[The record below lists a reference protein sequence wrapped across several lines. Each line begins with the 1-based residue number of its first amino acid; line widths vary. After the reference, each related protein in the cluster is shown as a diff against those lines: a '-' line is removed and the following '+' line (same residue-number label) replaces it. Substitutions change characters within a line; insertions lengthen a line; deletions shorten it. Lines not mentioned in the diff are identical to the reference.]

1 MITDLKAESYIES
14 LIKYNSDLCEDIGE
28 EAVNSDVPIIRR
40 STESFLKFVLEMKKP
55 KNILEVGTA
64 VAYSTILMA
73 ENTASDT
80 FITTIEK
87 FKPRI
92 LLAKENIKRAA
103 LNKRINLLEGD
114 AASILKRLV
123 LENKKFDFIFMD
135 AAKAQYIN
143 WLPDILKLM
152 ECNALLLSDNV
163 LQDGDVAGSKYAL
176 VRRNRSIYSRMRK
189 YLYEITHNDLLSSA
203 ILPVGDGI
211 ALSMRR

>member
-14 LIKYNSDLCEDIGE
+14 LIKYNSDLCEDIRE

-40 STESFLKFVLEMKKP
+40 STESFLKFILEMKKP

-114 AASILKRLV
+114 ASSILKRLV
-123 LENKKFDFIFMD
+123 LENKKFD
-135 AAKAQYIN
+135 N
-143 WLPDILKLM
+143 SDI
-152 ECNALLLSDNV
+152 C
-163 LQDGDVAGSKYAL
+163 
-176 VRRNRSIYSRMRK
+176 
-189 YLYEITHNDLLSSA
+189 
-203 ILPVGDGI
+203 
-211 ALSMRR
+211 SMVS

>member
-14 LIKYNSDLCEDIGE
+14 LIKYNSDLCEDIRE

-40 STESFLKFVLEMKKP
+40 STESFLKFILEMKKP

-92 LLAKENIKRAA
+92 LLAKENIKKAA
-103 LNKRINLLEGD
+103 LNKRIN
-114 AASILKRLV
+114 
-123 LENKKFDFIFMD
+123 
-135 AAKAQYIN
+135 
-143 WLPDILKLM
+143 
-152 ECNALLLSDNV
+152 
-163 LQDGDVAGSKYAL
+163 
-176 VRRNRSIYSRMRK
+176 
-189 YLYEITHNDLLSSA
+189 
-203 ILPVGDGI
+203 
-211 ALSMRR
+211 